1 MHMYFS
7 IDLDNE
13 VEDVPLQI
21 QLKVLKMERYAIA
34 IFNLNIKRTNFFYF
48 NVELSALN
56 NYYQTN
62 AYSINV
68 SVSSHDWYMYLDPP
82 IEEADELLMSW
93 SVAKAAGLTLSIS
106 GSMERLTEVGGATT
120 EGVESCMG
128 GSSTEWVGLTDAAGE
143 LNWEEGGGGGGRDAR

>member
-68 SVSSHDWYMYLDPP
+68 SVSSHD
-82 IEEADELLMSW
+82 
-93 SVAKAAGLTLSIS
+93 
-106 GSMERLTEVGGATT
+106 
-120 EGVESCMG
+120 
-128 GSSTEWVGLTDAAGE
+128 
-143 LNWEEGGGGGGRDAR
+143 